1 MKNRMEA
8 LIAFDYIYY
17 KHNNYNYKLFKQN

>member
-1 MKNRMEA
+1 MKNRMET